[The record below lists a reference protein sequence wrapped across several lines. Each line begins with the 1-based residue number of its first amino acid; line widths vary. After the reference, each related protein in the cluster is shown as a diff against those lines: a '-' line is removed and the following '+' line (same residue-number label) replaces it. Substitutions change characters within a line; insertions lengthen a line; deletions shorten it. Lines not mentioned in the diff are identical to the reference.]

1 MLTELPHR
9 TTPARGQ
16 VLPRARRPRRW
27 RRTGRRGAVLVLF
40 AIFLVFLIGMVG
52 LVVDGALLT
61 ATHRQAQNAA
71 DAAALAAALDRMKG
85 RTMQDATTT
94 ATSFV
99 QTYNGFSN
107 APAPAVNSPPSTGAY
122 AGRSDYVE
130 VIVTAPVQTYLV
142 HVLGV
147 NQNRQV
153 RARAVA
159 GYEAHS
165 AGEGVMVLNPN
176 ARPGLDVGGGGT
188 IRVNGRIVVNS
199 EGGGVDETNQP
210 INNGNNGFAARGGQP
225 NSSTGIFATDID
237 VVGGVDNPATFK
249 PIHSGDPSPLRT
261 RQLPEPD
268 PLIQL
273 PTPMVASGVDSTH
286 RGSVSVTNNNVQ
298 GVPATSP
305 GPGGLNFV
313 AQGGE
318 AVPGSV
324 NPAVA
329 GQVILHPGVYESLSI
344 TGGNVYLVPG
354 IYVLSPQQNVSNTLK
369 ITGGTVVA
377 ERLMFYNT
385 AVSYNPTTGS
395 PDIND
400 GENSSPLPNP
410 EFAGAVQI
418 NAGMKFSP
426 IDTTLVNYQSL
437 YPNAPAVSTVFN
449 GMLFFQRRRH
459 QAGVDISGNAAS
471 GLLAGTLYAKWS
483 NFQISGQ
490 GTYDAQ
496 FVAGSVSVTGQG
508 NVTIL
513 GAGEKRGKANQIY
526 LVE

>member
-1 MLTELPHR
+1 MLTERPHR
-9 TTPARGQ
+9 TTPARCQ
-16 VLPRARRPRRW
+16 VLPRLPDPRRW
-27 RRTGRRGAVLVLF
+27 RRTKRRGAVLVLF
-40 AIFLVFLIGMVG
+40 ALFLVVLIGMVG
-52 LVVDGALLT
+52 LVVDGAILT
-61 ATHRQAQNAA
+61 ANHRQAQNAA
-71 DAAALAAALDRMKG
+71 DAAALAAALDRMRG

-94 ATSFV
+94 ATTFV
-99 QTYNGFSN
+99 QTYNGLSN
-107 APAPAVNSPPSTGAY
+107 APAPVVSSPPSTGAY

-130 VIVTAPVQTYLV
+130 VVVTVPVQTYLV
-142 HVLGV
+142 HIVGV

-165 AGEGVMVLNPN
+165 TGEGVIVLNPD

-225 NSSTGIFATDID
+225 NSDTGLFATDID
-237 VVGGVDNPATFK
+237 VVGGVDNPSTFK
-249 PIHSGDPSPLRT
+249 PILAGDPSPLHT

-273 PTPMVASGVDSTH
+273 PTPVVANGVDPTV
-286 RGSVSVTNNNVQ
+286 RGSVSVTNQNVQ

-329 GQVILHPGVYESLSI
+329 GQVILHPGVYQSLSI

-369 ITGGTVVA
+369 ITDGTVTA
-377 ERLMFYNT
+377 ERIMFYNT
-385 AVSYNPTTGS
+385 AMSYNPNTGI

-400 GENSSPLPNP
+400 GENTNPLPNA
-410 EFAGAVQI
+410 EYAGGIQI

-426 IDTTLVNYQSL
+426 IDTTSVNYQSL
-437 YPNAPAVSTVFN
+437 YPNAPPVSTVFD

-459 QAGVDISGNAAS
+459 QAAVEISGNAAS

-496 FVAGSVSVTGQG
+496 FIAGSVSVTGQG

-513 GAGEKRGKANQIY
+513 GAGEKRGKANKIY